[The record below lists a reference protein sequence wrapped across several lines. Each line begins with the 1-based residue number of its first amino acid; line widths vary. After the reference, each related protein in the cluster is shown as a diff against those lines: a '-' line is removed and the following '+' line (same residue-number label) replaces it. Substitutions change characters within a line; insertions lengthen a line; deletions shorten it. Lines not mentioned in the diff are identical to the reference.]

1 MNNIQPDKESVLKVH
16 ETDFLSDT
24 ATMFVLSMVMASVLV
39 VPTIIVATQATAMW
53 RLCKKW

>member
-1 MNNIQPDKESVLKVH
+1 MSTQPDKESVLKAH

-39 VPTIIVATQATAMW
+39 MPTIIAATHASAMW
-53 RLCKKW
+53 RLFKKW